1 MAINTRNLIKED
13 LLQAGGNAPPAVV
26 PNTVDHRKEDPILL
40 EELIKM
46 AERLANKGS
55 TEVIWGDDD
64 GLEIKRSDRFPTV
77 KIERR
82 DARLEEL
89 GGELSG
95 LRDAL
100 AVTQKQSKAAHEE
113 LLKAFQ
119 NSRSPAPAQGENEQR
134 DSGIRNGPQTTYG
147 TDRQFNRGYSG
158 QVQRNGPLLQGV
170 LGEDGAH

>member
-13 LLQAGGNAPPAVV
+13 LLQAGGNAPPAVM

-46 AERLANKGS
+46 AEQLANKGS
-55 TEVIWGDDD
+55 TEVTWGEDD
-64 GLEIKRSDRFPTV
+64 GPEIKRSDRFPT
-77 KIERR
+77 
-82 DARLEEL
+82 EL

-119 NSRSPAPAQGENEQR
+119 NSRSPAPAQGEKM
-134 DSGIRNGPQTTYG
+134 GHK
-147 TDRQFNRGYSG
+147 
-158 QVQRNGPLLQGV
+158 LLTARIASST
-170 LGEDGAH
+170 EDMVDKSSATAATIAMVKIITPRSAR